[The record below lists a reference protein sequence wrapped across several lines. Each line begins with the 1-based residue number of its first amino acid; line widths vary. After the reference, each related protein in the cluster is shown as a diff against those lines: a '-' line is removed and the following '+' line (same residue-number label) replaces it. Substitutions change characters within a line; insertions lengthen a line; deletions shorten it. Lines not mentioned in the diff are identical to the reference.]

1 MHGHFPVPV
10 VRRFHG
16 LRKHTELLAHYSIR
30 FNLTTRF
37 SRHENLTDSQN
48 SVRRSSANT
57 LSPSFCPSQPHN
69 VSQHLINTFAKVH
82 NPPAQYTNRVALR
95 TVVSRSH
102 WLCVVGQ
109 HRWKQVSRCASNT
122 LTTAK
127 RTTIWFYITCGVIRS
142 ELYFWRGNKAR
153 GRADVDPP
161 LGELSR
167 TRCILRT
174 AIRVCWNHSREELL
188 VDTLARAQSDHRL
201 RRNLCGG
208 TRKARSSAHIGMR
221 TRTRS
226 APRGSISTEL
236 GRYVAMGV

>member
-37 SRHENLTDSQN
+37 SRHENHTDSQN
-48 SVRRSSANT
+48 NVRRSSANT

-69 VSQHLINTFAKVH
+69 VSHHLSNTFAKIH
-82 NPPAQYTNRVALR
+82 NPPAQYTTRVALR

-102 WLCVVGQ
+102 WLYVVGQ

-142 ELYFWRGNKAR
+142 
-153 GRADVDPP
+153 V
-161 LGELSR
+161 SQR
-167 TRCILRT
+167 THL
-174 AIRVCWNHSREELL
+174 
-188 VDTLARAQSDHRL
+188 
-201 RRNLCGG
+201 
-208 TRKARSSAHIGMR
+208 RSSLISER
-221 TRTRS
+221 QERS
-226 APRGSISTEL
+226 EWPPHWLLSQTLSVTQIESSL
-236 GRYVAMGV
+236 SL